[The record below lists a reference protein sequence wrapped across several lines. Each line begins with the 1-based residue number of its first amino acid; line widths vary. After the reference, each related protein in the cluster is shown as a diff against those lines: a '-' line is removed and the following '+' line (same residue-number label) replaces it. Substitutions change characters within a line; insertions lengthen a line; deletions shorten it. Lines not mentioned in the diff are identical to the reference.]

1 MSELKYT
8 MLSKDTRPIVSI
20 ILDADYQ
27 TTHNVGRYGVTK
39 ISVVDENG
47 EMAHVPW
54 FEVWKDDALYA
65 RVNSKYVSEVLYQEG
80 QPKRSRNA

>member
-1 MSELKYT
+1 MTNELKYT
-8 MLSKDTRPIVSI
+8 MLSKDMRPICQLVMN
-20 ILDADYQ
+20 ADYQ
-27 TTHNVGRYGVTK
+27 STYTVGRYGVTR

-54 FEVWKDDALYA
+54 FEVWLDDALYA

-80 QPKRSRNA
+80 QSK